1 MGLTMAG
8 LPLGRRPFESGR
20 AAGARLWPRKEISMR
35 KLLWIVL
42 VPVVAI
48 LPALLAPVRGQTPI
62 QPQMLYARQRQI
74 NIPFDPD
81 PAEAHRL
88 KQLQLYYSTDQGRS
102 WHLGATAA
110 PDQKRFNF
118 IAEGDGL
125 YWFAVQTTDLQ
136 NRNYPDKLEA
146 LAPALRVSFDTVPP
160 VVNLKALP
168 PRGNEVGVTWD
179 VRDDHFDANQPGA
192 IKLEYRA
199 AGAAA
204 WTPLSRPAGAITHYW
219 APGTTGLLEVRIRA
233 TDLAGNSTEATT
245 QVSLNQGGFG
255 NAGVHAGDGRE
266 PPGAAP
272 ADATRQYLNSKRI
285 TLNYEIIE
293 KGPSGISAI
302 DLWFTRDGRSW
313 SKFQLPKNAVND
325 AGFNDGPL
333 TFDVE
338 GEGVYGFTLLPK
350 SGVGLSQPP
359 PQVGERPQ
367 IWIEVDLTKPVVEL
381 QSVLVGQG
389 EHKGKLSISWL
400 ARDKNLGKAP
410 ITLSY
415 SNSSN
420 GPWTTFANQ
429 LANTGRHI
437 WTMPPGINWQFYLKV
452 EAVDLA
458 GNVGEAITPG
468 LVKVDLQQPKAKIT
482 GAQGGAN

>member
-1 MGLTMAG
+1 
-8 LPLGRRPFESGR
+8 
-20 AAGARLWPRKEISMR
+20 MR

-42 VPVVAI
+42 VPIVAI
-48 LPALLAPVRGQTPI
+48 LPALLAPARGQTPI
-62 QPQMLYARQRQI
+62 QPQTLYARQRQI

-81 PAEAHRL
+81 LAEAHRL

-125 YWFAVQTTDLQ
+125 YWFAVQTTDQQ
-136 NRNYPDKLEA
+136 NRNYPEKVEA
-146 LAPALRVSFDTVPP
+146 LAPALRVIFDTVPP
-160 VVNLKALP
+160 VVNLRALP

-179 VRDDHFDANQPGA
+179 VRDDNFDGNQPGA

-199 AGAAA
+199 AGAPSWIA
-204 WTPLSRPAGAITHYW
+204 LSRAAGGLTHYW
-219 APGTTGLLEVRIRA
+219 APATTGLLEVRIRV

-245 QVSLNQGGFG
+245 QLGAGSGNFGSNTGDSPAPVGTGGPSR
-255 NAGVHAGDGRE
+255 NVERK
-266 PPGAAP
+266 
-272 ADATRQYLNSKRI
+272 YLNTKRI
-285 TLNYEIIE
+285 TLNYEIVE
-293 KGPSGISAI
+293 KGPSGISGI

-325 AGFNDGPL
+325 ATYSGGPM
-333 TFDVE
+333 TFEVE

-359 PQVGERPQ
+359 PQIGEKPQ

-389 EHKGKLSISWL
+389 EFKGKLSISWL
-400 ARDKNLGKAP
+400 ARDKNLGETP

-415 SNSSN
+415 SISN
-420 GPWTTFANQ
+420 TGPWTPFANQ
-429 LANTGRHI
+429 LANNGRYI
-437 WTMPPGINWQFYLKV
+437 WTMPAGNDFPWQFYLKV

-458 GNVGEAITPG
+458 GNAGEAITPG

-482 GAQGGAN
+482 SAQPGNN